1 MKQTN
6 KLAEAMRQTVL
17 AEMKLRGVA
26 QKEMAERMGLVE
38 STLSHMLRDNRD
50 LRVAT
55 VNDMA
60 AALGV
65 TFRIVVEEQVEAA
78 SMTAEVEQDDAK

>member
-26 QKEMAERMGLVE
+26 QKEMAARMGLVE

-60 AALGV
+60 VALGV
-65 TFRIVVEEQVEAA
+65 TFRIVVEE
-78 SMTAEVEQDDAK
+78 EQADESCHAPPA